1 MLRKFVFWDK
11 YSLMHKKQ
19 KDIGGQEQTKG
30 KKLQTKQTTKSTTR
44 KASNVK
50 KPSYSASADWGPAS
64 PQAMSDLTNFPH
76 PSFYYWAQHCMEW
89 NVVS

>member
-1 MLRKFVFWDK
+1 
-11 YSLMHKKQ
+11 MHKKQ

-50 KPSYSASADWGPAS
+50 KPSYSASAD
-64 PQAMSDLTNFPH
+64 
-76 PSFYYWAQHCMEW
+76 
-89 NVVS
+89 